1 MFNIEADE
9 SSNEGLNKL
18 YGNRGKNNE
27 VLQDMNIF
35 PIELLTLDKIYIIKE
50 QIDEISWEKEGKNLL
65 KKVCF
70 SEEDKRIYKLLL
82 IKGVIPSKYR
92 GEFWYIST
100 GGKKELMQHPNYYK
114 YILEKYPKNILS
126 SDKIGTKEQI
136 EKDLRRT
143 FPGEEYFKDSNNVE
157 KLRNILTC
165 YFNRNLSGY
174 TQGCNFIVGRLL
186 EFIGD
191 EEKVFWTFSQLME
204 NILTVD
210 YFSQMLGVY
219 VEVDILMCL
228 LRDLYTPDLLK
239 KLEKTDKLIYLQNI
253 LLQWFITLFIIKF
266 PKKLQ
271 LFIWD
276 IFLIE
281 KKIVLYKVSISLMHK
296 YKYEI
301 ASADSIESLNRF
313 LDDTFTK
320 FNDETFLKYILL
332 IKNFE
337 FDDEFLNLNRRNFID
352 KKKKM
357 WEKDSKSKIDLIK
370 EKLDGREDLCNINW
384 PICIYDA
391 NLKYQYNDTVI
402 YRQLNE
408 NNIIEDYFDDTKNL
422 KGKRYYNCNED
433 INNNSISSNS
443 NNELN
448 FNSILIE
455 RKKHYCQEYNKN
467 ISFDVE
473 SDSKDF
479 SSKLSSEDEIK
490 NDNFNNKNN
499 INDHDDYIKKR
510 SAYKKIRKMNCVSS
524 YLYYKNVK
532 LEKNKIIPKEKNL
545 EQYLSK
551 EFMNYSKYSLHNLS
565 LTQLPNNFLS
575 KVNI

>member
-1 MFNIEADE
+1 MFIFDSDE
-9 SSNEGLNKL
+9 SNSESLNKL
-18 YGNRGKNNE
+18 YGKKGKNNE
-27 VLQDMNIF
+27 VMQDMNIF
-35 PIELLTLDKIYIIKE
+35 PTELLTLDKIYIIKD

-65 KKVCF
+65 KKISF
-70 SEEDKRIYKLLL
+70 SEEDKKIYKLLL
-82 IKGVIPSKYR
+82 IKGAIPSKYR

-100 GGKKELMQHPNYYK
+100 GGKRELLQHPNYYK

-239 KLEKTDKLIYLQNI
+239 KLEKTDKLMYLQNI

-276 IFLIE
+276 IFFIE
-281 KKIVLYKVSISLMHK
+281 KKLVLYKVSISLMHK

-301 ASADSIESLNRF
+301 SSADSIESLNRF
-313 LDDTFTK
+313 LEDTFTK

-337 FDDEFLNLNRRNFID
+337 FDDEFLNINRRNFIE

-370 EKLDGREDLCNINW
+370 EKLNDREDLCNINW

-391 NLKYQYNDTVI
+391 NIKYQYNDTVI
-402 YRQLNE
+402 YRQLND
-408 NNIIEDYFDDTKNL
+408 NNIIEDYFDDVKNL
-422 KGKRYYNCNED
+422 KGKRYYNFNQD
-433 INNNSISSNS
+433 INNNINSSHS
-443 NNELN
+443 HDELD

-455 RKKHYCQEYNKN
+455 RKRHFCFEYNKN
-467 ISFDVE
+467 ISFDME
-473 SDSKDF
+473 NESKDF
-479 SSKLSSEDEIK
+479 SSKLSSEEEIK
-490 NDNFNNKNN
+490 NDNINNKNIIKDN
-499 INDHDDYIKKR
+499 EDYIKKR
-510 SAYKKIRKMNCVSS
+510 NAYKKIRKMNCISS
-524 YLYYKNVK
+524 YLYYKNLNPK
-532 LEKNKIIPKEKNL
+532 KKENISKEKNL
-545 EQYLSK
+545 EDYLSK
-551 EFMNYSKYSLHNLS
+551 ELINYSKYSIHNLS
-565 LTQLPNNFLS
+565 LTQLPNNFIS